1 MCINWATMES
11 AKLKAQREREK
22 DAYHELAITAQN
34 FANAISRAGA
44 ILGNKGLE
52 SAVEYFCDEIGGEP
66 EDMETISR
74 IAEHCARSMVPGE
87 R

>member
-1 MCINWATMES
+1 MCENWASIES
-11 AKLKAQREREK
+11 ARLKAQRERIA
-22 DAYHELAITAQN
+22 DHELRIAAEN
-34 FANAISRAGA
+34 FANAISRAGE

-52 SAVEYFCDEIGGEP
+52 IAVEYFCDMIGGTC
-66 EDMETISR
+66 EDMEIISR